1 MADRVARRPSGGPT
15 AELTYARLVETLE
28 RETGVEEGKAFHN
41 PGLKVG
47 GKLFAMLVRDELV
60 VKLPAARCLELVTAG
75 TARSFDRGQ
84 GRPLREWVCL
94 EQVDERLWLA
104 LAREAL
110 AFGQE
115 LAA

>member
-1 MADRVARRPSGGPT
+1 MPPSGVTP
-15 AELTYARLVETLE
+15 ALAYARVVETLA
-28 RETGVEEGKAFHN
+28 REPAVEAGRAFHN

-60 VKLPAARCLELVTAG
+60 VKLPAPRCLELVTEG
-75 TARSFDRGQ
+75 MARPFDRGQ

-94 EQVDERLWLA
+94 KQVDEKADERWWLA

-110 AFGQE
+110 AFGRV